1 MPARSGDQQW
11 VRQVRKGW
19 LVLTQGALWLGGIL
33 GGFLLPP
40 PVGILA
46 SDEKLWL
53 RLGQFIIAVVLGLVF
68 FASRRWHQPRHAL
81 WWSGA
86 ALLFLAI
93 AVAVF
98 FRYQQLTLAWTAN
111 YAGQKVVVGSV
122 LTPAGQAYT
131 QKNAGISSEDLIM
144 DFAGKTDAIW
154 TPDSINR
161 RRLLLAASYVSC
173 LPLFTICL
181 IAVVQAIAC
190 GAQAAGES
198 SQKARSPEAR
208 QRANPARR

>member
-1 MPARSGDQQW
+1 M
-11 VRQVRKGW
+11 
-19 LVLTQGALWLGGIL
+19 VLAQGALWLGGIL

-46 SDEKLWL
+46 SDDKLWL

-68 FASRRWHQPRHAL
+68 FASRRWHQPRQAL
-81 WWSGA
+81 GWSGA
-86 ALLFLAI
+86 ALLFLAV

-122 LTPAGQAYT
+122 LTPAGQAYA
-131 QKNAGISSEDLIM
+131 QRNAGISNEDLIM

-161 RRLLLAASYVSC
+161 RRLILAASYVCC
-173 LPLFTICL
+173 LPLFTVCL

-190 GAQAAGES
+190 GAEGPREPG
-198 SQKARSPEAR
+198 KAKSPEAR
-208 QRANPARR
+208 HRTTPARR